1 MAESPTTLSYPL
13 ATPADQLNGGA
24 TFSTTTNTWVQN
36 SGAVTLASPSTATRD
51 PGGSQAECQ
60 LADGTSA
67 GFTDTT
73 YTLTAAQVA
82 AGSLMGA

>member
-1 MAESPTTLSYPL
+1 MPESPTTLTYPL
-13 ATPADQLNGGA
+13 ETSADQLNGGN
-24 TFSTTTNTWVQN
+24 TFSTTTNTWVPDA
-36 SGAVTLASPSTATRD
+36 GAVVLADPAAATRD
-51 PGGSQAECQ
+51 PGDPYECQ

-73 YTLTAAQVA
+73 YTLTAAQTA

>member
-13 ATPADQLNGGA
+13 ATAADQLNGGA
-24 TFSTTTNTWVQN
+24 TFSTVTNTWVPDA
-36 SGAVTLASPSTATRD
+36 GVVTLASPSAATRD
-51 PGGSQAECQ
+51 PGSQAECQ
-60 LADGTSA
+60 LADGTTA
-67 GFTDTT
+67 GFSDTT

>member
-1 MAESPTTLSYPL
+1 MAESPVTLTYPA
-13 ATPADQLNGGA
+13 ATAADQYNGGGAIDA
-24 TFSTTTNTWVQN
+24 TTKQFVPTQ
-36 SGAVTLASPSTATRD
+36 GAVTLSSAAAATRD
-51 PGGSQAECQ
+51 PGNQAECQ

-73 YTLTAAQVA
+73 YALTAAQIQ